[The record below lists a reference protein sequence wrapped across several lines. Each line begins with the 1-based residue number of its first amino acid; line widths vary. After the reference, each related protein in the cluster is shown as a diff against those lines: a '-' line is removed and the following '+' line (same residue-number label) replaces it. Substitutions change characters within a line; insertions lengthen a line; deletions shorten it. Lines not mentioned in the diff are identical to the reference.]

1 MVSGDVAVAALI
13 VYALI
18 EAPIGALLWDFGQD
32 AHGDVSIRALPDCFA
47 FDRGGLGGRRF
58 GGSGLGARKG
68 FGA

>member
-1 MVSGDVAVAALI
+1 MVGGDVAVAALI

-18 EAPIGALLWDFGQD
+18 EAPIGALLRGFGHN
-32 AHGDVSIRALPDCFA
+32 AHGDVSIGALPDYLA
-47 FDRGGLGGRRF
+47 LDRGGLGGRRF